1 VSYRII
7 GRSIPRSDVAGKV
20 TGDARYTMDV
30 LLPGTLWG
38 RALRSPYPHARI
50 VNIDASRAER
60 APGVRAVVTG
70 KDVKGI
76 LYGRRYRDLPVL
88 AQDRVRFIGERVAA
102 VAADDREAAE
112 EALALIRVDYEELP
126 AVFDPLEAAREGAP
140 VIHPDVNSYPGLPKP
155 LAAPSNV
162 FVRDVWERGN
172 LAAGF
177 AQSDLVV
184 ENTFS
189 VPRVHQAF
197 LEPHCCL
204 VRIDDQGTIEIW
216 SPNKAPHG
224 LKESMA
230 AALAVPPERIRVKPV
245 SIGGDFGGKGCPID
259 EPLCYFLALR
269 SGRPVKMVMDY
280 QEEFTAGAP
289 RHAGVIHLKT
299 GGKRDGTIV
308 AHQMEAVLDSG
319 AYGGIRPSAPV
330 GGPSHTCGCYK
341 IQNSRLEVMRVYT
354 NNIPGGQMRA
364 PGEPQGFFAGE
375 SHIDCVARK
384 LGMDP
389 LDFRLKN
396 LIEEGDSTLTGARY
410 KGIKAKETLRA
421 AAKAARY
428 KAPKGKNIGR
438 GIAMGYRA
446 PGGGAASL
454 TVELKP
460 DGSVVLHT
468 SVYEQGTGTY
478 TTLRQIVAEELSLSP
493 DEIQIDIVD
502 TDSGVPFDS
511 GIGGSRGT
519 RVITGVAFQAAGK
532 AREELFELA
541 ERALGWPRAEI
552 SLAGK
557 NVVRK
562 KTRERKPWK
571 ELLSRLGR
579 SISQQAVNRDDEHS
593 PVTSFT
599 AQVATVSVEPETGQV
614 KLLGL
619 TTAHDTGTVVNPT
632 GFQGQIDGGVIQGL
646 GYGLMEQIVVED
658 GRVQTTHF
666 GDYKIPTAK
675 DIPELQTALVK
686 ADGGV
691 GPYKT
696 KGIGENPISPVA
708 AAIAN
713 AVEDAVGARIRDLP
727 VTAEKVH
734 EALKKCRSNVNGTN

>member
-1 VSYRII
+1 MSYSVI
-7 GRSIPRSDVAGKV
+7 GRPIPRSEVAGKV
-20 TGDARYTMDV
+20 TGAARYTADV

-38 RALRSPYPHARI
+38 RALRSPHAHARV

-102 VAADDREAAE
+102 VAADDEEAAE
-112 EALALIRVDYEELP
+112 NALALIRVDYEALP
-126 AVFDPLEAAREGAP
+126 AVFDPVKAAQEGAP

-155 LAAPSNV
+155 LPAPSNV
-162 FVRDVWERGN
+162 FVRDVWERGDS
-172 LAAGF
+172 AAGF
-177 AQSDLVV
+177 ARSDVIV

-204 VRIDDQGTIEIW
+204 VRIDGQGTIEIW

-230 AALAVPPERIRVKPV
+230 AALAIPPERIRVKPV

-269 SGRPVKMVMDY
+269 SGRPVKMAMSY

-289 RHAGVIHLKT
+289 RHAGMIHLKT
-299 GGKRDGTIV
+299 GVKRDGTIV

-319 AYGGIRPSAPV
+319 AYGGIRPSAPI

-341 IQNSRLEVMRVYT
+341 IENSRLEVMRVYT

-384 LGMDP
+384 IGMDP

-396 LIEEGDSTLTGARY
+396 LIEEGDPTLTGARY

-428 KAPKGKNIGR
+428 RAPKRKNVGR

-454 TVELKP
+454 TVELSP
-460 DGSVVLHT
+460 DGAVVLHT

-502 TDSGVPFDS
+502 TDSGVSFDS

-519 RVITGVAFQAAGK
+519 RVITGVAFRAARNARDELCEIAAGM
-532 AREELFELA
+532 
-541 ERALGWPRAEI
+541 LGWPRAGI
-552 SLAGK
+552 TLAGK
-557 NVVRK
+557 YIVRK
-562 KTRERKPWK
+562 KTRQRKPWK
-571 ELLSRLGR
+571 EILSRLGR
-579 SISQQAVNRDDEHS
+579 SIQKQAVNQDDEHS

-599 AQVATVSVEPETGQV
+599 AQVAEVLVEPETGRFQF
-614 KLLGL
+614 LRL
-619 TTAHDTGTVVNPT
+619 TTAHDTGTIVNPI
-632 GFQGQIDGGVIQGL
+632 GFQGQIDGGVIQGA

-658 GRVQTTHF
+658 GRVVTTHF
-666 GDYKIPTAK
+666 GDYKIPTPK
-675 DIPELQTALVK
+675 DIPKLRTALVK
-686 ADGGV
+686 SDGGV
-691 GPYKT
+691 GPYRT

-708 AAIAN
+708 PAIAN
-713 AVEDAVGARIRDLP
+713 AVEDAVGVRIRDLP
-727 VTAEKVH
+727 VTAEKIH
-734 EALKKCRSNVNGTN
+734 EGLKKSGRKKD